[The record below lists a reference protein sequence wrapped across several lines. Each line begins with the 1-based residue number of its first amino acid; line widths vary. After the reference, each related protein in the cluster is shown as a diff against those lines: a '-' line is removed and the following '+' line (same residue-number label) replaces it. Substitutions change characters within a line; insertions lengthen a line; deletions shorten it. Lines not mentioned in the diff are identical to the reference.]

1 MLPLESLEA
10 KIDYVF
16 QNKNILK
23 RAVTHRSFGAENNER
38 LEFLGDSVLNCVIG
52 QALFLRDS
60 HFNEGSLSRV
70 RANLVCQDALAEIA
84 NRLVLSDYL
93 RLGEGEMK
101 TGGAHR
107 PSIQSDAMEAIFG
120 AIMTES
126 GFDAAKRVILRLYEP
141 VLSQLTPERMG
152 KDSKTLLQEFLQAHH
167 LGLPEYH
174 VIDVRGAAHDQT
186 FETECQIKKLNIA
199 VRGIGKSRRMA
210 EQAAAKVALSMAEEH
225 FAAKKKGVHHG

>member
-1 MLPLESLEA
+1 MLPLESLEE
-10 KIDYVF
+10 KIGYRF
-16 QNKNILK
+16 TNRKLLQ

-52 QALFLRDS
+52 QALFLLDA

-126 GFDAAKRVILRLYEP
+126 GFDTAKAVILKLYEP
-141 VLSQLTPERMG
+141 VLSKLTPERMG
-152 KDSKTLLQEFLQAHH
+152 KDAKTLLQEFLQAHH
-167 LGLPEYH
+167 LGLPEYT
-174 VIDVRGAAHDQT
+174 VVDIRGAAHDQT
-186 FETECQIKKLNIA
+186 FDCQCEVKKLAIC
-199 VRGIGKSRRMA
+199 VKGTGKSRRSA
-210 EQAAAKVALSMAEEH
+210 EQAAAKIAYELAEQH
-225 FAAKKKGVHHG
+225 FHNKKKGDH